1 MSKDFSEILL
11 EIDRKL
17 SRPTIEFI
25 YRTAQ
30 ELQPKAK
37 GILDD
42 ALFNAGSGDP
52 ADAFRSFTGEV
63 INTSFAAGSV
73 LGATDTTDEMRELI
87 NELQQ
92 GSKGPLEIQEKTQWI
107 RNPTRGILRIVP
119 APTDCPSTDAESG

>member
-1 MSKDFSEILL
+1 MSKDFSEILQ

-30 ELQPKAK
+30 EHQPRAKA
-37 GILDD
+37 ILDG

-52 ADAFRSFTGEV
+52 AGAFRSFMGEV
-63 INTSFAAGSV
+63 INTSFAAGFV

-87 NELQQ
+87 KEWQQ
-92 GSKGPLEIQEKTQWI
+92 EGKGLLEIQEKDPAEGLAGQEI
-107 RNPTRGILRIVP
+107 LAEIPGSGIVK
-119 APTDCPSTDAESG
+119 D